1 MELDESKLK
10 SYDLDKAK
18 IGDKI
23 VIGHCYDYPLWTF
36 DEVTIKSVSPKR
48 GDITLSNGKRYQKDG
63 RKIGVDRWESHYG
76 DGFFEH
82 TQKNI
87 AIINSY
93 ISAMNEARY
102 IVKLFREIEKQGYK
116 MLYDLPEDKISV
128 LHKTLQEIFG
138 AEND

>member
-1 MELDESKLK
+1 MEFNESKLK

-18 IGDKI
+18 VGDKI

-36 DEVTIKSVSPKR
+36 DEVTIKSVSLIR

-63 RKIGVDRWESHYG
+63 RKIGVSRWESHYG

-82 TQKNI
+82 TQENI

-102 IVKLFREIEKQGYK
+102 IIHLFRKIEAQGFK

-128 LHKTLQEIFG
+128 IHATFKEIFG
-138 AEND
+138 EEND